1 MMELNLTDLFLA
13 WLTDYGSLAFG
24 LILLLG
30 ALGVPVPATLA
41 VVTTG
46 ALVQQGSM
54 EGGSAAVLGLGGAVL
69 GDSLSYIT
77 GRLAKGWV
85 QYRFE
90 QSSLWQTAQQ
100 QFEQRG
106 AWAVYLTRF
115 LFTPLA
121 IPINLIAGGSG
132 YGLKSFLTYDLAGE
146 ITWLA
151 IYGGVGYFF
160 GSQWELVNQW
170 LSDYSGW
177 LGGLIIAGIGIYLLG
192 QHKIKTCQHRYNTVP
207 ETPIEKCTSR
217 PS

>member
-1 MMELNLTDLFLA
+1 MIELNLTDLFLA

-30 ALGVPVPATLA
+30 AIGVPVPATLV

-54 EGGSAAVLGLGGAVL
+54 EGGTAITFGLAGAVL
-69 GDSLSYIT
+69 GDSLSYMT
-77 GRLAKGWV
+77 GRLTKRWV
-85 QYRFE
+85 QHRFG
-90 QSSLWQTAQQ
+90 QSSPWQMARQ
-100 QFEQRG
+100 QFAQRG

-121 IPINLIAGGSG
+121 LPINLIAGSSG
-132 YGLKSFLTYDLAGE
+132 YSLKSFLTYDLAGE

-151 IYGGVGYFF
+151 IYGGMGYLF
-160 GSQWELVNQW
+160 GGQWDLLNEW

-177 LGGLIIAGIGIYLLG
+177 LGGLIIAGIGLYFLG
-192 QHKIKTCQHRYNTVP
+192 QHKLKIFRSSKLAGLVLTQY
-207 ETPIEKCTSR
+207 S
-217 PS
+217 